1 MSDIRKYFTLNTS
14 TRDYNFLDEKGKI
27 LVDAG
32 FKVAKQYYINRYKK
46 SEKKD
51 AYQILAMDGEVDNYG
66 SLNREFVSKLV
77 KYSMEKAGMDTS
89 SFTNEDGSFNPACVA
104 NPMVNRNSVFRDTF
118 NAVIAQI
125 LTPIVPAMISADF
138 MDMADVANIAYG
150 DTARFIIHS
159 NDTFYVTHQAEGI
172 LRGSIQRLYNDEMTV
187 NPSTYNIETAV
198 DWYQVAA
205 GVYDFGEFVYKV
217 GVSYNGYITQMVI
230 MALTDYISAG
240 VTASSPYFVNGY
252 TDAKFAT
259 LTERVRAANGGAH
272 VTAWGA
278 LTALSAILPD
288 TARVQMYADIGAEWT
303 RVGHL
308 TTYMDVD
315 MYRIPQLMLP
325 NTANTTALLGVPA
338 DTVYIFADGG
348 YKPVKLVF
356 EGQAVTIDIIPTVA
370 PDKQMGISVTMKI
383 GMGFTAA
390 SKFGAITGVSLT

>member
-230 MALTDYISAG
+230 MALTNYITTGSG
-240 VTASSPYFVNGY
+240 ASSPYFVNGY

-315 MYRIPQLMLP
+315 IYRIPQLMLP

>member
-1 MSDIRKYFTLNTS
+1 MSDIRKYFTMNTS
-14 TRDYNFLDEKGKI
+14 TRDYNFLDEKGRA

-32 FKVAKQYYINRYKK
+32 FKVAKQYYVNRSKK

-51 AYQILAMDGEVDNYG
+51 AYQLLALDGGVDNY
-66 SLNREFVSKLV
+66 SELNQKFVSKLV
-77 KYSMEKAGMDTS
+77 KYSMEKAGMETAA
-89 SFTNEDGSFNPACVA
+89 FTNEDGSFNPACVA
-104 NPMVNRNSVFRDTF
+104 NPMVNKNSVFRDTF

-150 DTARFIIHS
+150 DTARFIVHS
-159 NDTFYVTHQAEGI
+159 NDTFYVTNQAEGI
-172 LRGSIQRLYNDEMTV
+172 LRGSIQRLYNDEITV
-187 NPSTYNIETAV
+187 NPSAYNIETAV

-217 GVSYNGYITQMVI
+217 GVSYNGYITQMII
-230 MALTDYISAG
+230 MALTEYIDAG
-240 VTASSPYFVNGY
+240 VDASSPYFVDGY
-252 TDAKFAT
+252 TDAKFAA
-259 LTERVRAANGGAH
+259 LTERVRAANGGSH

-278 LTALSAILPD
+278 LTALAAILPD
-288 TARVQMYADIGAEWT
+288 TARVNMYADIGAEWA

-315 MYRIPQLMLP
+315 IYRIPQLILP
-325 NTANTTALLGVPA
+325 NTVNTTALFGVPA

-348 YKPVKLVF
+348 YRPVKLVF
-356 EGQAVTIDIIPTVA
+356 EGQAVTIDIIPTEA
-370 PDKQMGISVTMKI
+370 PDKQMGISVTMKM

-390 SKFGAITGVSLT
+390 SKFGAITGVTLA

>member
-51 AYQILAMDGEVDNYG
+51 AYQILAMDGDVDNYG

-187 NPSTYNIETAV
+187 NPTTYNIETAV